1 METQPQQEQ
10 PKKRGAQKGRVMSDA
25 QREGLKKGLDA
36 LKAKREA
43 KAKEKELK
51 VKEPEPQPI
60 NQPEPINQSL
70 PIINQVPAENPPL
83 EKNPPLVKPKRDR
96 QPKVNVSDL
105 SKFKDDIIG
114 NIREIQS
121 KPAPVEKVIERVIEK
136 PVYLTGSDLLNKIFN
151 FN

>member
-1 METQPQQEQ
+1 MEAPPQQE

-25 QREGLKKGLDA
+25 QREGLKKGLEA

-51 VKEPEPQPI
+51 IKEPQPI
-60 NQPEPINQSL
+60 NQPEPINQPL
-70 PIINQVPAENPPL
+70 PIINQVPAE
-83 EKNPPLVKPKRDR
+83 NPPLVKPKRDR

>member
-1 METQPQQEQ
+1 MEAQQEQ
-10 PKKRGAQKGRVMSDA
+10 PKKRGAQKGRIMSDA
-25 QREGLKKGLDA
+25 QREGLKKGLEA

-51 VKEPEPQPI
+51 KPEPQPQPQPI
-60 NQPEPINQSL
+60 NQPEPINQPL
-70 PIINQVPAENPPL
+70 PIINQVPAE
-83 EKNPPLVKPKRDR
+83 NPPLVKPKRDR

>member
-1 METQPQQEQ
+1 METQPQETKEEK
-10 PKKRGAQKGRVMSDA
+10 KKRGAQKGRVMSDA
-25 QREGLKKGLDA
+25 QREGLKKGLEA

-51 VKEPEPQPI
+51 PKETQPQPI
-60 NQPEPINQSL
+60 NQPEPINQPL
-70 PIINQVPAENPPL
+70 PIINQVPAENV
-83 EKNPPLVKPKRDR
+83 PLVKPKRDR